1 MPHITSSTAPNGLP
15 IHRVALEGTRATTI
29 LVAFDAGARTERP
42 EENGMAHF
50 LEHLVFKGGEIYDD
64 YRKVN
69 ETAERMGGSL
79 NAYTSHD
86 LVAFHITVRAEA
98 AMEAIDLLTDFV
110 GRPKID
116 AAELDRERGVV
127 IQEIQRYKDQP
138 SMVAEEVIDKAA
150 FGDHPLGRTVL
161 GPEDHLRNF
170 TREGIVAF
178 RERRW
183 SGLRGGAFIVGNLE
197 HVAENGAVAEH
208 FGRFPDLPAPE
219 PYEPAPPLQAG
230 RLVDQRDTNQS
241 HLRMSY
247 RPDVDVDDPRAR
259 AAFTI
264 YSTLLGGSM
273 GSRLFDEIR
282 EQRGLC
288 YSVWAADHAYADV
301 PSLQLGAG
309 LDSAKCIEAYTR
321 MREIVAELHAD
332 GPTDE
337 EVERARAYAAGRR
350 VLAFEN
356 TNAVARYAANQ
367 TIVFDED
374 IDPDQ
379 AIALLDGVTADE
391 VAAAARSVDP
401 DHLAVAVV
409 GPHES
414 SDF

>member
-1 MPHITSSTAPNGLP
+1 
-15 IHRVALEGTRATTI
+15 
-29 LVAFDAGARTERP
+29 
-42 EENGMAHF
+42 MAHF
-50 LEHLVFKGGEIYDD
+50 LEHLVFKGGQIYDD

-116 AAELDRERGVV
+116 PAELDKERGVV

-138 SMVAEEVIDKAA
+138 AAVAEELIDRAH

-161 GPEDHLRNF
+161 GPEDHLRSF
-170 TREGIVAF
+170 SRDAIVAF

-183 SGLRGGAFIVGNLE
+183 SGARGGAFIVGNID
-197 HVAENGAVAEH
+197 HVPANGKVDEL

-219 PYEPAPPLQAG
+219 AYVPAPPFEP
-230 RLVDQRDTNQS
+230 RVLVEERDSNQS

-247 RPDVDVDDPRAR
+247 RPDVAVDDPKAR

-264 YSTLLGGSM
+264 YATLLGGSM

-288 YSVWAADHAYADV
+288 YSVYATDHAYADV
-301 PSLQLGAG
+301 PVLQLGSG
-309 LDSAKCIEAYTR
+309 LESAKCREAYTR
-321 MREIVAELHAD
+321 MREIVAELAAD
-332 GPTDE
+332 GPKRE

-367 TIVFDED
+367 RIVFDED
-374 IDPDQ
+374 IDPDS
-379 AIALLDGVTADE
+379 AIALLDAVTFEE
-391 VAAAARSVDP
+391 VGEAARTVDP
-401 DHLAVAVV
+401 EKLAVACV

-414 SDF
+414 DEFSFWLSPGPGRPSRSEWSRDGGRGPQRA